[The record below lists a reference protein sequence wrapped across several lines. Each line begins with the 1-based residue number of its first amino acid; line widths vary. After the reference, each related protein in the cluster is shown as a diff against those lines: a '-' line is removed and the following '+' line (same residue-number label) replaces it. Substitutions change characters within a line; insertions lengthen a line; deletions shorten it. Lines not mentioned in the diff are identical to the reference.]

1 MENLMPHTSAL
12 KMPESYIDGQA
23 TTIQKKTAKGKQ
35 LKWNFMLLWYDK
47 KLSTIKKFESECWAY
62 MNI

>member
-23 TTIQKKTAKGKQ
+23 TTIQKKPQKGNSLSEILCFYDTTKSFPQ
-35 LKWNFMLLWYDK
+35 LRNSNRNAEL
-47 KLSTIKKFESECWAY
+47 I
-62 MNI
+62 